1 MLRQRLALLLAGSC
15 LLLQGSARADRLYPG
30 GVVATAYPDA
40 SRAALDMLDKGGN
53 AVDAAVAAAFA
64 AGVVGPYHNGIGG
77 GGFALAYEASSR
89 KTLAL
94 DFREVAPAG
103 ASRDMYL
110 RQGQVVSELATDGA
124 LSIAVPGATA
134 GYLALLARA
143 GSLKPALVL
152 GPAIRL
158 AKEGFLVTPKYQ
170 ALARSRVD
178 CLSKFPDAARTF
190 LRPGP
195 DGTPAVPALGTLIRQ
210 PELARTLE
218 RIAREGASAVSEG
231 SIARAIDE
239 TVRQSG
245 GVLSAE
251 DLAHYRVRWR
261 EPLRGSYRGHA
272 LAVFPP
278 PTAGGVTLLQVLGIL
293 EQLRPDGLDRRSVQ
307 DLHLYLEAL
316 RRSFVDR
323 ARWLGDP
330 GFSDIPLQRL
340 LSAAY
345 LGEVAR
351 SIDVHTA
358 TASAALLPQA
368 AWPTST
374 RPTADPGPE
383 RKNTTHLSVLDRFGN
398 AVSLTTTLNGA
409 FGSCV
414 VAPGTGILLNNQMD
428 DFAAQPMRPNS
439 YGIVTGEANA
449 IAPGKTPLSS
459 MSPTLVFQKAHPERV
474 LLAVGSPGGA
484 TIPTTVLQVLINV
497 LDAKMDLVRAV
508 GGGRLHEQWLPD
520 VVTVDREAI
529 DPATKSGLEAMGHT
543 FRVVEALGDAE
554 AVMENEETGL
564 RTAAADP
571 RNEGAA
577 LGQDGPG
584 PAARQRKGRPNA
596 QVTAA
601 GASPR

>member
-1 MLRQRLALLLAGSC
+1 MLRHRLVALLAGSS
-15 LLLQGSARADRLYPG
+15 LLLHPDLASADRLYRG

-40 SRAALDMLDKGGN
+40 SKAALEMLERGGN
-53 AVDAAVAAAFA
+53 ALDAAVAAAFV

-77 GGFALAYEASSR
+77 GGFALVYLVKEQ

-110 RQGQVVSELATDGA
+110 REGKVVPGLSTDGA
-124 LSIAVPGATA
+124 LAIAVPAA
-134 GYLALLARA
+134 AQGYLALLARA
-143 GSLKPALVL
+143 GSLKPSVVL
-152 GPAIRL
+152 APAIRL

-170 ALARSRVD
+170 ALAGPRVG
-178 CLSKFPDAARTF
+178 CLSQDAEAASTF

-195 DGTPAVPALGTLIRQ
+195 DGAPGVPPLGTLLRQ
-210 PELARTLE
+210 PALARTLE
-218 RIAREGASAVSEG
+218 RIAKEGATAVTSG
-231 SIARAIDE
+231 SVARAIEE
-239 TVRQSG
+239 TVKKSA
-245 GVLSAE
+245 GVLTAE
-251 DLAHYRVRWR
+251 DLSRYRVRWR

-278 PTAGGVTLLQVLGIL
+278 PTAGGVSVLQVLGML
-293 EQLRPDGLDRRSVQ
+293 QQLRPGGLDRRSVA
-307 DLHLYLEAL
+307 DVHLYIEAL
-316 RRSFVDR
+316 RRAFVDR

-330 GFSDIPLQRL
+330 AFAEIPLERL

-358 TASAALLPQA
+358 TSSAALLPLA
-368 AWPTST
+368 TAPTSAS
-374 RPTADPGPE
+374 PTPALGPE
-383 RKNTTHLSVLDRFGN
+383 RKNTTHLSVLDSWGN
-398 AVSLTTTLNGA
+398 AVALTTTLNGA

-414 VAPGTGILLNNQMD
+414 VAHGTGILLNNQMD
-428 DFAAQPMRPNS
+428 DFAAQPMRPNG

-484 TIPTTVLQVLINV
+484 TIPSTVLQVLINV
-497 LDAKMDLVRAV
+497 LDAHMDLVRAV
-508 GGGRLHEQWLPD
+508 GGGRIHEQWLPYA
-520 VVTVDREAI
+520 VVVDKESI
-529 DPATKSGLEAMGHT
+529 EPATKAALEAMGHT

-554 AVMENEETGL
+554 AVMESEETGL
-564 RTAAADP
+564 RTAASDP
-571 RNEGAA
+571 RNEGTA
-577 LGQDGPG
+577 LGQD
-584 PAARQRKGRPNA
+584 AARP
-596 QVTAA
+596 
-601 GASPR
+601 SP

>member
-1 MLRQRLALLLAGSC
+1 MLRHRLVALLAGSS
-15 LLLQGSARADRLYPG
+15 LLLHPDLASADRLYRG

-40 SRAALDMLDKGGN
+40 SKAALEMLERGGN
-53 AVDAAVAAAFA
+53 ALDAAVAAAFV

-77 GGFALAYEASSR
+77 GGFALVYLVKEQ

-110 RQGQVVSELATDGA
+110 REGKVVPGLSTDGA
-124 LSIAVPGATA
+124 LAIAVPAA
-134 GYLALLARA
+134 AQGYLALLARA
-143 GSLKPALVL
+143 GSLKPSVVL
-152 GPAIRL
+152 APAIRL

-170 ALARSRVD
+170 ALAGPRVG
-178 CLSKFPDAARTF
+178 CLSQDAEAASTF

-195 DGTPAVPALGTLIRQ
+195 DGAPGVPPLGTLLRQ
-210 PELARTLE
+210 PALARTLE
-218 RIAREGASAVSEG
+218 RIAKEGATAVTSG
-231 SIARAIDE
+231 SVARAIEE
-239 TVRQSG
+239 TVKKSA
-245 GVLSAE
+245 GVLTAE
-251 DLAHYRVRWR
+251 DLSRYRVRWR

-278 PTAGGVTLLQVLGIL
+278 PTAGGVSVLQVLGML
-293 EQLRPDGLDRRSVQ
+293 QQLRPGGLDRRSVA
-307 DLHLYLEAL
+307 DVHLYIEAL
-316 RRSFVDR
+316 RRAFVDR

-330 GFSDIPLQRL
+330 AFAEIPLERL

-358 TASAALLPQA
+358 TSSAALLPLA
-368 AWPTST
+368 TAPTSAS
-374 RPTADPGPE
+374 PTPALGPE
-383 RKNTTHLSVLDRFGN
+383 RKNTTHLSVLDSWGN
-398 AVSLTTTLNGA
+398 AVALTTTLNGA

-414 VAPGTGILLNNQMD
+414 VAHGTGILLNNQMD
-428 DFAAQPMRPNS
+428 DFAAQPMRPNG

-484 TIPTTVLQVLINV
+484 TIPSTVLQVLINV
-497 LDAKMDLVRAV
+497 LDAHMDLVRAV
-508 GGGRLHEQWLPD
+508 GGGRIHEQWLPD
-520 VVTVDREAI
+520 AVVVDKESI
-529 DPATKSGLEAMGHT
+529 EPATKAALEAMGHT

-554 AVMENEETGL
+554 AVMESEETGL
-564 RTAAADP
+564 RTAASDP
-571 RNEGAA
+571 RNEGTA
-577 LGQDGPG
+577 LGQD
-584 PAARQRKGRPNA
+584 AARP
-596 QVTAA
+596 
-601 GASPR
+601 SP